1 MLYNC
6 CANPPLVTRQEVSD
20 SGNEDVAT
28 DEVAIF
34 ETGKIKAVEA
44 WDGKLR
50 RLRKRFIYPNVG
62 LKEALA
68 VWYYG
73 GYYQE
78 SCLSEEELINGE
90 RVRFPPLRL
99 IPCHDLER
107 HNQVCRSK
115 WSKVLNAVT
124 QFTPNIPEYPSA
136 LQLVEIME
144 NGKHAVMAQYLLY
157 HVDQSS
163 NSITPC
169 MTTYTRMG

>member
-1 MLYNC
+1 M
-6 CANPPLVTRQEVSD
+6 SD

-78 SCLSEEELINGE
+78 SCLSEEELINGDW
-90 RVRFPPLRL
+90 VRFPPLRL

-107 HNQVCRSK
+107 HNHVCRSK
-115 WSKVLNAVT
+115 WSKLSRR
-124 QFTPNIPEYPSA
+124 Y
-136 LQLVEIME
+136 
-144 NGKHAVMAQYLLY
+144 
-157 HVDQSS
+157 
-163 NSITPC
+163 SI
-169 MTTYTRMG
+169 YT